1 MAKFNIAWPD
11 GTTTSEDAPDCSTV
25 MHYVTQRFGRGAKP
39 EAKVTLAVSP
49 KADVPKKVTK

>member
-25 MHYVTQRFGRGAKP
+25 VQYVTQRFGRGAKP
-39 EAKVTLAVSP
+39 EAKVTLAAAP
-49 KADVPKKVTK
+49 KAELSKKTAK